1 VENWDA
7 VWSFDLPTFVSM
19 KLWRMRPSGKFPS
32 TSAASF
38 VAHARKPS
46 GAASWEKMS
55 LSKLGRAAFWK
66 LLVVE
71 NTLLVADGEFGCCM
85 IFFAGVCEELLV
97 LITSSGLSVSA
108 RAIHRRSIGSE
119 AEQRASAGCQGL
131 SVLKGRAC
139 AGSRGLYRTRGQ
151 TVSPWVADWLSA
163 RCHVTAGVCDVAD
176 RENCNPDQGFGLRLS
191 DLQRLSDN

>member
-1 VENWDA
+1 MIPERLGKYAANSITAAMARRFAELLAERASYMDA
-7 VWSFDLPTFVSM
+7 VWVGNQ
-19 KLWRMRPSGKFPS
+19 PSG
-32 TSAASF
+32 
-38 VAHARKPS
+38 
-46 GAASWEKMS
+46 W
-55 LSKLGRAAFWK
+55 LSPLAPVPKGPNQKRAI
-66 LLVVE
+66 LVV
-71 NTLLVADGEFGCCM
+71 F
-85 IFFAGVCEELLV
+85 
-97 LITSSGLSVSA
+97 SSGLSVSA

-139 AGSRGLYRTRGQ
+139 AGSRGLYRTRGS
-151 TVSPWVADWLSA
+151 TVSPWVADWLSS